1 MVELRVCSFCGKEIE
16 PGTGTMFVKK
26 DGTVFLFCTNKCS
39 KNMIDMKR
47 VPRRVTWTRAYARE
61 KEVRMHAPEPG
72 AGKAARAAK
81 KAAAEAAPKYT
92 ETPAEPLPEAL
103 KEEPKVEAPAP
114 EPEPAPAPEPAPQ
127 AAPEVKEAKPAK
139 AKKAKAKKE

>member
-1 MVELRVCSFCGKEIE
+1 MVELRVCSFCGNEIE
-16 PGTGTMFVKK
+16 PGTGTMYVKK

-39 KNMIDMKR
+39 KNMIDMSR
-47 VPRRVTWTRAYARE
+47 VPRTITWTRAYARE

-81 KAAAEAAPKYT
+81 KAAADAAPKYT
-92 ETPAEPLPEAL
+92 EAPIEPVAEAP
-103 KEEPKVEAPAP
+103 KEEPKVEVPAAEPAP
-114 EPEPAPAPEPAPQ
+114 TPEPAPAP
-127 AAPEVKEAKPAK
+127 KEEKPAK

>member
-1 MVELRVCSFCGKEIE
+1 MVELRVCSFCGMEIE
-16 PGTGTMFVKK
+16 PGTGTMYVKK

-47 VPRRVTWTRAYARE
+47 VPRTITWTRAYTRE

-72 AGKAARAAK
+72 VGKAARAAK
-81 KAAAEAAPKYT
+81 KAAADAAPKYT
-92 ETPAEPLPEAL
+92 EAPAEPVPEAP
-103 KEEPKVEAPAP
+103 KEEAVVEAPAP
-114 EPEPAPAPEPAPQ
+114 MPEPAPAPEPAP
-127 AAPEVKEAKPAK
+127 EVKEEKPAK

>member
-39 KNMIDMKR
+39 KNMIDMGR
-47 VPRRVTWTRAYARE
+47 VPRTVTWTRAYARE

-81 KAAAEAAPKYT
+81 KAAAKAEPKYT
-92 ETPAEPLPEAL
+92 EAPPEPTPEAP
-103 KEEPKVEAPAP
+103 KEEPKAEAPAP
-114 EPEPAPAPEPAPQ
+114 MPEPAPAPEPA
-127 AAPEVKEAKPAK
+127 AEAKEEKPAK
-139 AKKAKAKKE
+139 AKRTKAKKE